1 MYIIYIYIILY
12 IYIYVFYIYIY
23 IIYICI
29 LYMYTLY
36 IICIHKGFTVL
47 RFWGPLT
54 IKTGFYNTLIYIVPG
69 YMFIA
74 KGQDAMLLASHSFH
88 TTPL

>member
-1 MYIIYIYIILY
+1 MYILY
-12 IYIYVFYIYIY
+12 IYILYYIYIYMYFIYIY

>member
-1 MYIIYIYIILY
+1 MYFIYIYY
-12 IYIYVFYIYIY
+12 IYMYFIYI
-23 IIYICI
+23 
-29 LYMYTLY
+29 YTLY

>member
-1 MYIIYIYIILY
+1 MYIIYIIYILYY
-12 IYIYVFYIYIY
+12 IYI
-23 IIYICI
+23 
-29 LYMYTLY
+29 YTLY